1 MKSII
6 FWAVGILVFLNLDT
20 YAKTLEEDAFSESH
34 LNAKVDMAP
43 VVLLKIRPENESDIA
58 FKVAISSSFL
68 ELKEKTLINSNLVS
82 RVAFLVSYR
91 F

>member
-6 FWAVGILVFLNLDT
+6 LWAALILVFLNLDAF
-20 YAKTLEEDAFSESH
+20 AKTLEEDAFSVSH

-58 FKVAISSSFL
+58 FKLAISSSLL
-68 ELKEKTLINSNLVS
+68 ELKEKTLIGSKLVS
-82 RVAFLVSYR
+82 RFAFLVSYR